1 MKVKREEREKE
12 GRGGV
17 RACLDVFQKY

>member
-12 GRGGV
+12 EEGRGL
-17 RACLDVFQKY
+17 CLDVFQKN